1 MKYNILLLISLII
14 ARQVLLLSLNSKKL
28 NFDSGIE
35 KNIDKSKVFNLQNNQ
50 MNEYLL
56 ITIGPICS
64 GRILLY
70 QITFFYLH

>member
-1 MKYNILLLISLII
+1 MKFIILLLISLYIV
-14 ARQVLLLSLNSKKL
+14 RQVLLLSLNSKKM

-35 KNIDKSKVFNLQNNQ
+35 KNIDKSKVFNLPNDQ

-64 GRILLY
+64 GKNSSISK
-70 QITFFYLH
+70 